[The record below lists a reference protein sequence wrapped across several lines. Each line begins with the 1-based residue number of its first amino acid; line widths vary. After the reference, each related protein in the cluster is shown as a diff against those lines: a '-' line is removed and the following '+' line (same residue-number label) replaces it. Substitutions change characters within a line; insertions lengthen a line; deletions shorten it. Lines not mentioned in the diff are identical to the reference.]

1 MMEGYTEVFAWGADH
16 FGQLGLGNKYSG
28 KTYAS
33 PRFCSFNILIKEI
46 ACGEEHSAFIAISG
60 HVYSMGSNSDGRL
73 GLGDKSLRQS
83 SSPCLVEGLMN
94 YKCVRISCG
103 WGHTA
108 VVTEEG
114 SVFSWGVGE
123 FGALGNGCSEN
134 AWSPTK
140 AVFPRTMRGLDISCG
155 SRHTG
160 LIAEENRNK
169 ILLMTGSGEAGQ
181 LGTGKREKEF
191 SYVIVNFTEDL
202 QAVSCGVFHTLL
214 LNSSGKVY
222 AMGGNS
228 FGQLGLG
235 NKKSSSKPEKVQ
247 LEAYIIKIVCG
258 SHSAAISD
266 KGQLYVWGTGV
277 FGEYLQPTRLNI
289 PACKD
294 VSIGG
299 SYGIAVDISGN
310 VFAWGA
316 NSNGELG
323 VGDYDPRIVPTN
335 IQSLK
340 GKTVKKVS
348 SGGNYAIALG
358 LDLISE
364 SRYETS
370 ILEEIDNKKGK
381 KDDIFFRTE
390 DKIRNEKFRGSSME
404 VDKRRYSE
412 AESRVKEIE
421 KNKISERENRNKD
434 LDRTRYSELEVRPVE
449 RKINEMSRREN
460 ERFRAKDSDLE
471 YKTKENEK
479 LSNNYRQIASRY
491 EDTKLELTRMTE
503 KTTQYKFEIQR
514 FEREIEELKRTNE
527 YNIKDLQFSNNN
539 LKQAIEEYQ
548 KQNNALSQELK
559 GCREETQ
566 KYKRMLEEVKQ
577 SSRIEASQKIEE
589 LNLSLHSKYMTEIH
603 ELKIIQDQ
611 EGIKKK
617 QLEKSLEMSSK
628 HIANLEEALSKLNS
642 ENSGLKKELESTV
655 NNYDRTKSALQ
666 QELQSYYQDNNELHE
681 KYERANKDL
690 KELQGQIDKYF
701 KENKDYS
708 FRVEKFV
715 KENRELQGQI
725 DKFSKENKDY
735 SFRVEKVV
743 KENRELQGQ
752 IDKYFKENKDTSF
765 KLEKVT
771 KENRELQ
778 IQIEQLYR
786 ENKELQDEAE
796 KYYMDSREIQ
806 GKMEY
811 TFKQSTEYQTK
822 TENLSLEIRDFKA
835 KYENICHEKN
845 DLQLQLEKV
854 LKDYNELR
862 RTYEKITNEK
872 DRISEFM
879 KAEINNV
886 SKQEQE
892 ISDLKSQFSISKQA
906 NDDFKFQLSKL
917 QQQLAEYT
925 QTIDRQNSEINEWEE
940 SYKLLLDDNMILR
953 ETVNDLETKNKQLFD
968 NLEKELAQRA
978 KEYKERT
985 IQILNTPN
993 RSTSPYLRPTT
1004 PVSHNRDKSDDY
1016 GNAAA
1021 KLLET
1026 MDSPHSLRTSQILP
1040 IPGTL
1045 KGSTTPTKEDVR
1057 TRIASLMRNRLKIEE
1072 QMQGLNQE

>member
-1 MMEGYTEVFAWGADH
+1 MEGYTEVFAWGADH

-46 ACGEEHSAFIAISG
+46 ACGEEHSAFIALSG

-83 SSPCLVEGLMN
+83 SSPCLVEGLIN
-94 YKCVRISCG
+94 YKCIRISCG

-108 VVTEEG
+108 VITDEG

-134 AWSPTK
+134 SWSPTK
-140 AVFPRTMRGLDISCG
+140 AVLPRTMRGLDISCG

-191 SYVIVNFTEDL
+191 SYVIVNFPEDL

-235 NKKSSSKPEKVQ
+235 NKKSSSRPEKVQ

-323 VGDYDPRIVPTN
+323 VGDYDPRIAPTN

-358 LDLISE
+358 LDLVSE
-364 SRYETS
+364 SRHDTS
-370 ILEEIDNKKGK
+370 ILEEFDSKHEK
-381 KDDIFFRTE
+381 KDEIFFRTE
-390 DKIRNEKFRGSSME
+390 DKMRSNNEKFRGSSME
-404 VDKRRYSE
+404 VDRRRYSE
-412 AESRVKEIE
+412 AESRTKEIE
-421 KNKISERENRNKD
+421 KVKISERENRNKD

-449 RKINEMSRREN
+449 RKTTEMSRREN
-460 ERFRAKDSDLE
+460 ERFRVKDSELE
-471 YKTKENEK
+471 YRTKENEK
-479 LSNNYRQIASRY
+479 LNNSYRQMASRY
-491 EDTKLELTRMTE
+491 EDTKLELARVSE
-503 KTTQYKFEIQR
+503 KTNQYKFEIQR
-514 FEREIEELKRTNE
+514 FEREIEELKRTSD
-527 YNIKDLQFSNNN
+527 YNVKDLQLSNNN

-577 SSRIEASQKIEE
+577 SSRLEASQRMEE
-589 LNLSLHSKYMTEIH
+589 LNLTLHSKYMTEIH
-603 ELKIIQDQ
+603 ELKIMQDQ

-617 QLEKSLEMSSK
+617 QLEKSLEVSSK

-642 ENSGLKKELESTV
+642 ENNGLKKELENAADSY
-655 NNYDRTKSALQ
+655 NRTKSALQ
-666 QELQSYYQDNNELHE
+666 QELENYYQDNNDLHE
-681 KYERANKDL
+681 KYERTSKDL
-690 KELQGQIDKYF
+690 KELQVQIDKYF

-708 FRVEKFV
+708 
-715 KENRELQGQI
+715 
-725 DKFSKENKDY
+725 Y
-735 SFRVEKVV
+735 RVEKVV
-743 KENRELQGQ
+743 KENRDLQGQ
-752 IDKYFKENKDTSF
+752 VDKYFKENKDTSF

-778 IQIEQLYR
+778 IQIEQLYT

-796 KYYMDSREIQ
+796 KYYMDNREIK

-811 TFKQSTEYQTK
+811 TFKQSTDYQSLA
-822 TENLSLEIRDFKA
+822 ENLSLEIRDFKA
-835 KYENICHEKN
+835 KYENICQEKT
-845 DLQLQLEKV
+845 DLQLQLEKA
-854 LKDYNELR
+854 LRDYNELR
-862 RTYEKITNEK
+862 RKYESITSEK
-872 DRISEFM
+872 NRISEFM
-879 KAEINNV
+879 NTEISNV

-892 ISDLKSQFSISKQA
+892 IAELKSQLSISKQA
-906 NDDFKFQLSKL
+906 NEDFKFQLAKL
-917 QQQLAEYT
+917 QQQLAECVNE
-925 QTIDRQNSEINEWEE
+925 IDRQNNEIIEWEE
-940 SYKLLLDDNMILR
+940 NYKLLLDDNMILR
-953 ETVNDLETKNKQLFD
+953 ETVNDLEAKNKQLFD

-1004 PVSHNRDKSDDY
+1004 PVSHNRDRSDDY